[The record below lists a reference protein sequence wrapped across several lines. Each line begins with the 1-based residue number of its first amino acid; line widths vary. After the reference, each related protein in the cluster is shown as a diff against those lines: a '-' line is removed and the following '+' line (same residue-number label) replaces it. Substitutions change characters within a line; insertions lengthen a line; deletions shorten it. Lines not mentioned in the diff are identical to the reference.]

1 MRLAVLA
8 LAVVLSAACS
18 GTRFLDRSEGQIGI
32 ASWYGPDFHGRM
44 TSNREI
50 YNMYDMTAAHPSLPF
65 GTRVL
70 VTNLD
75 NGRTAE
81 VRIND
86 RGPFAKDRII
96 DLSYAAARML
106 EMVGPGTAP
115 VRLEIMD
122 DGGRP
127 ADVRYLI
134 QLGAF
139 VEERNARELRNRL
152 GKRYGKAFISAKTLT
167 GRTYYR
173 VLLQASDRSGTQAL
187 AARLNADGY
196 PVLVSEAF

>member
-18 GTRFLDRSEGQIGI
+18 GTRFLARSGGQIGI

-106 EMVGPGTAP
+106 DMVGPGTAP

-127 ADVRYLI
+127 ANVRYLI

>member
-18 GTRFLDRSEGQIGI
+18 GTRFLARSEGQIGI

-106 EMVGPGTAP
+106 DMVGPGTAP

-139 VEERNARELRNRL
+139 IEERNARELRNRL